1 MKVFKKV
8 IFIVIFML
16 ATLANYANKNN
27 FYNTKNSENITF
39 VFKGTKKGHQ
49 LKVKDQNGEVL
60 YSEEIKR
67 KGNITKS
74 FNFNNLKDGS
84 YTLELEKDFEIIVK
98 SIKIERNKVVIE
110 KAENII
116 FKPVIRLESDKL
128 MISKITFDKKPLEIA
143 LFFKGEIIYSET
155 IKGGPIVNRIYKLDL
170 KAKGDYEIVI
180 ENNGRTY
187 NEIFKL

>member
-8 IFIVIFML
+8 ILIVIFML

-27 FYNTKNSENITF
+27 FYNAKNSDNITF

-49 LKVKDQNGEVL
+49 LKVKDQNGEVP

-84 YTLELEKDFEIIVK
+84 YTLELEKI
-98 SIKIERNKVVIE
+98 
-110 KAENII
+110 
-116 FKPVIRLESDKL
+116 LKL
-128 MISKITFDKKPLEIA
+128 L
-143 LFFKGEIIYSET
+143 
-155 IKGGPIVNRIYKLDL
+155 
-170 KAKGDYEIVI
+170 
-180 ENNGRTY
+180 
-187 NEIFKL
+187 